1 MVIGDIT
8 DCRLP
13 SLLKTALTE
22 QWLPNCLQM
31 IRVPPPSVSHSC
43 GLSLAYSHQ
52 PRVAARRGPVWA
64 EGSGQQHDC
73 ASVLVFLSPHLFRLS
88 WHVTMYGP
96 QRHLLAIRR
105 LRVDS
110 VCRGTG
116 RATALTPPWLPSV
129 RNRES
134 QMLTHTDTRHPTATG
149 LAWPDTDKG
158 TVASGHPAWCLCGWG
173 VNGDSWLTLVR
184 SLEFNLHWQSQKV
197 KPTSNP

>member
-1 MVIGDIT
+1 M
-8 DCRLP
+8 
-13 SLLKTALTE
+13 ALTE

-52 PRVAARRGPVWA
+52 FRVAARRGPVWA

-105 LRVDS
+105 LLVDS
-110 VCRGTG
+110 ICGGTG

-129 RNRES
+129 RNRDRVRRWHT
-134 QMLTHTDTRHPTATG
+134 QTHAIQLPRVPPG
-149 LAWPDTDKG
+149 LAQTKEPWPVATQPG
-158 TVASGHPAWCLCGWG
+158 VSVVEEWTVTLC
-173 VNGDSWLTLVR
+173 
-184 SLEFNLHWQSQKV
+184 
-197 KPTSNP
+197 